1 MKVGIVGAG
10 FVGSTAAYAMVLRGA
25 AREIILIDINK
36 KLAAAH
42 AEDILHATPWAQS
55 VKVAGGDYEDLK
67 GAKAIVLACGVSQK
81 DGAVLTVSSLGSGLA
96 GLEPVCLSVPRVVDA
111 GGVRDELWPQL
122 SDDEHGA
129 LLDSAAILVRAG
141 RELCCL

>member
-1 MKVGIVGAG
+1 L
-10 FVGSTAAYAMVLRGA
+10 T
-25 AREIILIDINK
+25 
-36 KLAAAH
+36 
-42 AEDILHATPWAQS
+42 
-55 VKVAGGDYEDLK
+55 
-67 GAKAIVLACGVSQK
+67 
-81 DGAVLTVSSLGSGLA
+81 TVSSLSSSLA

-141 RELCCL
+141 RELGCL